1 MSPTEWILGDAA
13 DLGDDIEND
22 DLGDTAA
29 GVATGDIVDAV
40 DVAGDGLLVAAAD
53 GASSGAVFHPPLPKL
68 HPLGEDLR
76 WVGIGLVPYIELER
90 DPFRQAVYSL
100 GPASIVHC

>member
-1 MSPTEWILGDAA
+1 MSPTGWILGDAA

-22 DLGDTAA
+22 DLA
-29 GVATGDIVDAV
+29 GVATDDIVDAV
-40 DVAGDGLLVAAAD
+40 DVAGDGFLVAAAD

-68 HPLGEDLR
+68 HLLGEDLR
-76 WVGIGLVPYIELER
+76 WVGVGLVPYIELER
-90 DPFRQAVYSL
+90 DPVRQAVYSL

>member
-22 DLGDTAA
+22 DLA
-29 GVATGDIVDAV
+29 GVATDDIVDAV
-40 DVAGDGLLVAAAD
+40 DVAGDGFLVAAAD

-68 HPLGEDLR
+68 HLLGEDLR
-76 WVGIGLVPYIELER
+76 WVGVGLVPYIELER
-90 DPFRQAVYSL
+90 DPVRQAVYSL